1 MDWGQNKMTATMIDM
16 ELIKADTLT
25 ADSLEIGDLI
35 SYNNEIVEVLFIE
48 SDSTGDNYDIQTQN
62 EFGEKEVTQYSYT
75 DLIPLYVFIE
85 EEQLKVFLCASPHK
99 NAQATYLACR
109 VRLITFKKLTFYFKS
124 DKINS

>member
-48 SDSTGDNYDIQTQN
+48 SDSTGDNYDIEIVN
-62 EFGEKEVTQYSYT
+62 DFGEKEVIQFAF
-75 DLIPLYVFIE
+75 DDVVDWYVPAE
-85 EEQLKVFLCASPHK
+85 
-99 NAQATYLACR
+99 
-109 VRLITFKKLTFYFKS
+109 
-124 DKINS
+124 